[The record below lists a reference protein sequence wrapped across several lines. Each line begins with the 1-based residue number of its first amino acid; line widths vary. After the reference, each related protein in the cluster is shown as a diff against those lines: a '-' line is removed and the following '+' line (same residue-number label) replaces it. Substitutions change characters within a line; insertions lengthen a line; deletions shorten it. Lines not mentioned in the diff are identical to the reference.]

1 MSCGRENCQVE
12 HGHGH
17 HKAVRPWYR
26 EPLVIIGA
34 VILITFIS
42 HSLLLLF
49 GNTLLSPLFEAFWR
63 YLKLTWW
70 AILLGLILGGL
81 IDVLVPPEFMSSLLA
96 RGKRSIIIAV
106 FLGFLASACSHG
118 ILAIAVSLYKKGAST
133 AATLA
138 FLLASP
144 WANLSITFL
153 LLSLFGKK
161 ALLMI
166 AGALVVALTSGFIF
180 QFLEERGLIE
190 GAKIKPKEGK
200 VVWHIPPMKGL
211 VDETIKSIW
220 GLAKMVVWWV
230 LLGFFLASVLGAYI
244 PEHIFHQF
252 FGPTILGMLATL
264 LVASVIE
271 VCSEGSSPLAFELYK
286 QTGAFGNAFVFLQAG
301 VVTDFTEVGI
311 VLTNIGKRAALAL
324 VLVTVPL
331 VLLLGFIFN
340 TLIL

>member
-1 MSCGRENCQVE
+1 MSCFPEHKEN
-12 HGHGH
+12 
-17 HKAVRPWYR
+17 HKAARPWHR
-26 EPLVIIGA
+26 EPLFVVGTAIA
-34 VILITFIS
+34 VTLVAHLI
-42 HSLLLLF
+42 LLLF
-49 GNTLLSPLFEAFWR
+49 GNTLLSPLFETFWE

-70 AILLGLILGGL
+70 AVLLGLVIGGL
-81 IDVLVPPEFMSSLLA
+81 VDVLVPPEFMIALLA

-106 FLGFLASACSHG
+106 LLGFLASACSHG

-133 AATLA
+133 ASTLA

-153 LLSLFGKK
+153 LLSLFGSK
-161 ALLMI
+161 AFFMI
-166 AGALVVALTSGFIF
+166 GGALVVALISGFIF
-180 QFLEERGLIE
+180 QILEERGLIE
-190 GAKIKPKEGK
+190 GAKLKPKEGE
-200 VVWHIPPMKGL
+200 VVWHRPGL
-211 VDETIKSIW
+211 KVLVLGVARSAWDLT
-220 GLAKMVVWWV
+220 KMVVWWM
-230 LLGFFLASVLGAYI
+230 LLGFFLASALGVYI

-264 LVASVIE
+264 VLASVIE

-331 VLLLGFIFN
+331 VLLLGFLFN

>member
-1 MSCGRENCQVE
+1 MEETHACCHQRQ
-12 HGHGH
+12 
-17 HKAVRPWYR
+17 PWYR
-26 EPLVIIGA
+26 EPLFVIGA
-34 VILITFIS
+34 VIFITFIT
-42 HSLLLLF
+42 HLTLLLF
-49 GNTLLSPLFEAFWR
+49 GSTLLSPLFRTFWQ

-70 AILLGLILGGL
+70 AILLGLAIGGL
-81 IDVLVPPEFMSSLLA
+81 IEVLIPPEFMVNLLA
-96 RGKRSIIIAV
+96 RGRRSIIIAV

-133 AATLA
+133 ASTLT

-153 LLSLFGKK
+153 LLSLFGSK
-161 ALLMI
+161 ALFI
-166 AGALVVALTSGFIF
+166 IGGALVVALISGFIF
-180 QFLEERGLIE
+180 QILEDKGLIE
-190 GAKIKPKEGK
+190 GAKLRPRRGK
-200 VVWHIPPMKGL
+200 IVWHFPGL
-211 VDETIKSIW
+211 KVLIFGVFKSVW
-220 GLAKMVVWWV
+220 DLAKMVVWWI

-244 PEHIFHQF
+244 PERIFHQF

-264 LVASVIE
+264 VLASIIE

-331 VLLLGFIFN
+331 VLLLGFLFN